1 MSDKLTHFLIDLA
14 SDSIRM
20 DAFLA
25 DPAGMLAT
33 SLLTDEEKRAVL
45 TRDGHRVR
53 SALGFSLAM
62 PEPVAVMKKR
72 PPTLK
77 DQNTNDSAKPAANK
91 QRKPGSKKGSPAAR
105 KGGRK

>member
-14 SDSIRM
+14 SDPVRM
-20 DAFLA
+20 DAFQA

-33 SLLTDEEKRAVL
+33 SLLTGEEQSAVL

-53 SALGFSLAM
+53 SALGFSLA

-77 DQNTNDSAKPAANK
+77 DQSRNDPAKPAANK